1 MDRPV
6 DAEHNPSEPT
16 VASQDGII
24 VHKILECLATAEM
37 EDQALLNRLALDCQ
51 LRPDH
56 TRFSQLKQQ
65 ALRCMQ
71 DETIATVFTLNDQ
84 QQAYNEIAIAHNQSV
99 HVIDRL
105 IVDREQAWIIDFKT
119 QQQVDLNN
127 IEHECEKFSD
137 QLERYRAAV
146 RSLYPTLSIR
156 CSLVFTSIPLLI
168 DVAG

>member
-1 MDRPV
+1 
-6 DAEHNPSEPT
+6 
-16 VASQDGII
+16 
-24 VHKILECLATAEM
+24 
-37 EDQALLNRLALDCQ
+37 
-51 LRPDH
+51 
-56 TRFSQLKQQ
+56 
-65 ALRCMQ
+65 MQ

-119 QQQVDLNN
+119 QQQVDLHN